1 MQRLVSIFLAFLL
14 SFTSFV
20 PGMDAQE
27 LAKISALVHHYRHH
41 VQDHGQTDL
50 SFVDFLVLHYGQPGA
65 DQDNEHSE
73 LPLMNGHPT
82 LPLLSGPVPPT
93 TLTAPEP
100 RVQAALLPIL
110 TSDGRPEGRT
120 VEVFQPPKRTSCDT
134 DVRH

>member
-20 PGMDAQE
+20 PGMDARE

-93 TLTAPEP
+93 TILAVPEP
-100 RVQAALLPIL
+100 PVLAELHPRIA
-110 TSDGRPEGRT
+110 TDGCPEGRAL
-120 VEVFQPPKRTSCDT
+120 EVFQPPKKR
-134 DVRH
+134 